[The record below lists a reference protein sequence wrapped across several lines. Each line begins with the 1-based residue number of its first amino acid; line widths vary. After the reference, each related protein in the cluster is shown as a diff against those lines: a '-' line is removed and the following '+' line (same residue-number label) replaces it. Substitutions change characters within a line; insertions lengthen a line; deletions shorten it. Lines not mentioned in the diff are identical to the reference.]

1 MALLLAVCLSFSFAL
16 SVQGNIVQSCISSEC
31 MLTFTGQCN
40 GPSITISSS
49 ADADSISSC
58 KLYDGDIV
66 ISASNTDNI
75 TLTGIESIAGDLTAS
90 NASISALSAP
100 DLITIGGT
108 LQLSHLGRLSTLRVP
123 SLTTLNSILWVNL
136 PSLRSV
142 DFEGGV
148 SQAGNIVIF
157 DTGLLSIG
165 GLSMVLAKSIDISN
179 NAQLE
184 TIGLQDLE
192 NATSLSF
199 QANAPTLSLRFDS
212 LQFVFGNMTFA
223 NISALSTPDLQEVT
237 GALTCYSCSMAT
249 YRSTWLMSVGLNMAF
264 VSTEVS
270 KLDFPDLVDIGG
282 GLQLSNNSKLRVVD
296 GFEMLE
302 SIEGGV
308 TLNGNFD
315 A

>member
-1 MALLLAVCLSFSFAL
+1 
-16 SVQGNIVQSCISSEC
+16 
-31 MLTFTGQCN
+31 MLTFTGQCD

-49 ADADSISSC
+49 ADADSIASC

-66 ISASNTDNI
+66 ISASTTDNI
-75 TLTGIESIAGDLTAS
+75 TLTGIENIAGDLTAI

-100 DLITIGGT
+100 NLITIGGT
-108 LQLSHLGRLSTLRVP
+108 FQLSHLGQLSTLAVP
-123 SLTTLNSILWVNL
+123 SLTTLSSISWVNL

-165 GLSMVLAKSIDISN
+165 GLSMVLAKSINISN

-199 QANAPTLSLRFDS
+199 QTNVPTLSLQFDS

-237 GALTCYSCSMAT
+237 GAFTCYSCSMAT

-264 VSTEVS
+264 VSTELS